1 MNFSLMGFIHKNILR
16 TIKHGVYVIHFD
28 EYDHAE
34 IHWVFY
40 YVKIMMQHILIALVF
55 RILQKS

>member
-1 MNFSLMGFIHKNILR
+1 MNFSLMEFIHENILR

-28 EYDHAE
+28 EYDHVE

-40 YVKIMMQHILIALVF
+40 YVKIMMRYILIALVF
-55 RILQKS
+55 RIFQKS